1 MAIFDARRP
10 GAVSHGG
17 TFNGSPVAA
26 AAGLATL
33 RELTPATY
41 GRLDD
46 LGVRLADRVT
56 ATLSDHGIDARIAVI
71 GSLFQVFSGAGV
83 TAFATGV
90 AAGPTPFHGLLLE
103 GFFLAPRGMG
113 AIPAIATE
121 ADIDDL
127 AAAIGRA
134 LAAIEPVREPANA

>member
-1 MAIFDARRP
+1 M
-10 GAVSHGG
+10 
-17 TFNGSPVAA
+17 
-26 AAGLATL
+26 
-33 RELTPATY
+33 
-41 GRLDD
+41 
-46 LGVRLADRVT
+46 
-56 ATLSDHGIDARIAVI
+56 
-71 GSLFQVFSGAGV
+71 

-90 AAGPTPFHGLLLE
+90 AAGPTLFLGLLLE

-121 ADIDDL
+121 TDIDDL